1 MRQAQPPEKTG
12 RLIGHPLGLAASY
25 GLSMLADPA
34 TRGLLPY
41 QAAWPM
47 TLDQMGYSFLGNFPS
62 IGPQLSASIRQSP
75 NLQPMLS
82 ALRPL
87 WRYDSLIHG
96 DMKWDNCLVSSRDG
110 VELNLTIVDWE
121 LADIGDGAWDVATIF
136 KEYLVTAILNASSR
150 QAAAA
155 QNQPA
160 PLPQTIETLQPS
172 IRAFWKAYVSALRL
186 GGGAGR

>member
-12 RLIGHPLGLAASY
+12 RLIGHALGVAHLY
-25 GLSMLADPA
+25 GPSMMADPA
-34 TRGLLPY
+34 TRSLFPY
-41 QAAWPM
+41 QVPWPM
-47 TLDQMGYSFLGNFPS
+47 TLDQVGYAFVQISPP

-75 NLQPMLS
+75 NLQPMFS

-96 DMKWDNCLVSSRDG
+96 DMKWDNCLVSTLDG
-110 VELNLTIVDWE
+110 VELKLTIVDWE

-160 PLPQTIETLQPS
+160 PLPQTIETMHPS
-172 IRAFWKAYVSALRL
+172 IRAFCKAYVSAPLPPP
-186 GGGAGR
+186 